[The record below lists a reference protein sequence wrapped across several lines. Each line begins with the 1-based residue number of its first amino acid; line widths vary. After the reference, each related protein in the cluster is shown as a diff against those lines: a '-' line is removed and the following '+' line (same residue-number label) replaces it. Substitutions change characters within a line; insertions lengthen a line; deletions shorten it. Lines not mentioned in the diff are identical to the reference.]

1 MRKYITTIWNKK
13 WIKKTFIFSI
23 VCSLLFLFLDW
34 VFPFIP
40 TIQYSQT
47 IEDRNGKLIHAFLA
61 KDQQWRMKCNS
72 KDISPIISKALLAKE
87 DKWFYYHPG
96 VNFFAIFRAAIFN
109 IFSQKRIS
117 GASTITMQLA
127 RMLHPSPRNY
137 INKCIEIFRAFQL
150 ELHYSK
156 DEIFEMY
163 LNKAPY
169 GGNIEGVKAASLLYF
184 NRQPIHLSIAQIAL
198 LAIVPNRPVTMR
210 PGKNDDLLLLYRNK
224 WLYKLNDAGVFTSS
238 EINDALKEPL
248 GAKRINAPQGMP
260 HFSQFVLKKLG
271 DLPTIKTTIRSDFQ
285 AKSEL
290 LVKNYMNRLKQQF
303 IYNASVIIIDN
314 KTNQIITYIGS
325 PDYNDDAHQGKVDA
339 VQSMRSP
346 GSTLKP
352 LIYACCFDKGLLTP
366 QTIMIDVPENY
377 DGYEPENYDAH
388 FNGRVTV
395 EDALCKSLNM
405 PAVKALQIL
414 GKNTMIDKL
423 GKAGCTEIFKQGNK
437 LGLSLALGGCELSL
451 MQLTNIYS
459 IFTHQGIYTP
469 FKYILSDTF
478 QTKIPTISAEA
489 AYMIADILAKLS
501 RPDMPDIYKCNRHL
515 PQIAWKTGTS
525 YGRRDAW
532 SIGFNKNFTIG
543 VWIGNCTGKGVSG
556 LSGAEVAT
564 PLLFDLFNTLDYNAD
579 GSWIKPPTSLGF
591 RLVCSAT
598 GKTPSNNCEHQV
610 ADFYIP
616 TVSSMEICNHMV
628 LLNISAN
635 EKFSYCQSCCPESG
649 YKSKWYERIEPS
661 LAAYFNQE
669 KIQYTHLPPHNPL
682 CNRVFDGKPPK
693 ISLPINH
700 QQYMIEKQSGQLL
713 ELQAQT
719 DPEVQQVYWYINDRF
734 LRQAQPNEK
743 VFFEPEAGKVKISC
757 ADDKGRSADIEIE
770 VKWF

>member
-1 MRKYITTIWNKK
+1 
-13 WIKKTFIFSI
+13 
-23 VCSLLFLFLDW
+23 
-34 VFPFIP
+34 
-40 TIQYSQT
+40 
-47 IEDRNGKLIHAFLA
+47 
-61 KDQQWRMKCNS
+61 
-72 KDISPIISKALLAKE
+72 
-87 DKWFYYHPG
+87 
-96 VNFFAIFRAAIFN
+96 
-109 IFSQKRIS
+109 
-117 GASTITMQLA
+117 MQLA
-127 RMLHPSPRNY
+127 RMLCPAPRNY
-137 INKCIEIFRAFQL
+137 VNKCIEVFRAFQL

-198 LAIVPNRPVTMR
+198 LAIVPNKPVTMR
-210 PGKNDDLLLLYRNK
+210 PGKNDSLLLLYRNK
-224 WLYKLNDAGVFTSS
+224 WLYKLKDAGVFTNQ
-238 EINDALKEPL
+238 EIADALTEPL
-248 GAKRINAPQGMP
+248 GAKRISAPQGIP
-260 HFSQFVLKKLG
+260 HFSNYIIKKMG
-271 DLPTIKTTIRSDFQ
+271 DLPIIRTTIKSDFQ
-285 AKSEL
+285 AKAEL
-290 LVKNYMNRLKQQF
+290 LVKNYMNRLKQQY
-303 IYNASVIIIDN
+303 IYNASVVIIDN

-325 PDYNDDAHQGKVDA
+325 ADYHDDIHQGKVDA
-339 VQSMRSP
+339 VQSKRSP

-352 LIYACCFDKGLLTP
+352 FIYASCFDKGLLTP
-366 QTIMIDVPENY
+366 KTIMIDVPENY
-377 DGYEPENYDAH
+377 DGYEPENYDSH

-405 PAVKALQIL
+405 PAVKALQL
-414 GKNTMIDKL
+414 MGKNAMLDKL
-423 GKAGCTEIFKQGNK
+423 GMAGCTDLTKHSSK

-451 MQLTNIYS
+451 MQLTNLYS
-459 IFTHQGIYTP
+459 IFSHQGKYAP
-469 FKYILSDTF
+469 AKYILADSSKQ
-478 QTKIPTISAEA
+478 QTSIISADA
-489 AYMIADILAKLS
+489 AYMIADILAKVT
-501 RPDMPDIYKCNRHL
+501 RPDMPNIYKSNIHL
-515 PQIAWKTGTS
+515 PQVAWKTGTS

-532 SIGFNKNFTIG
+532 SIGFNKNYTIG
-543 VWIGNCTGKGVSG
+543 VWIGNCSGKGVSG

-564 PLLFDLFNTLDYNAD
+564 PLLFDLFNTVDYNAD
-579 GSWIKPPTSLGF
+579 GSWIKPPTTLGF

-598 GKTPSNNCEHQV
+598 GKIPSDNCEQQV

-616 TVSSMEICNHMV
+616 TISSMEICNHKV

-635 EKFSYCQSCCPESG
+635 EKYSYCQSCCPESG
-649 YKSKWYERIEPS
+649 YKSKWYDRIEPS

-682 CNRVFDGKPPK
+682 CNRVLDGKPPK
-693 ISLPINH
+693 ISLPIHH

-719 DPEVQQVYWYINDRF
+719 DPEVQLVYWYINDRF